1 MGLTPEDS
9 PENSQREQISKLAEV
24 EKLKPINDA
33 AMIAKAAKMFGLDP
47 DKVYEK
53 SADWVFMWLYVA
65 KMENEYQDRY
75 QRVNEQINKKE

>member
-1 MGLTPEDS
+1 
-9 PENSQREQISKLAEV
+9 
-24 EKLKPINDA
+24 
-33 AMIAKAAKMFGLDP
+33 MIAKAAKMFGLDP